1 MKVEVKKISLENY
14 KKFQSK
20 SVDLFPRTEISGRN
34 REGKSTLQD
43 AYLDVLTGKMA
54 NGTEPTSIRRK
65 ENGVEVPK
73 VDVVRELTLS
83 IDGKEKVIRKITK
96 QKWRKP
102 RGQSEEVFDG
112 NETSYEIDGFPAKSK
127 DYTEFIQSIAEPSTL
142 LMCSNPKPFLDTLQK
157 STAESRKVLE
167 KMSGFDIAQFM
178 EENPQYAHVEEI
190 TKGHSVE
197 DTLKKLRKELNTQKK
212 KVDAKNTEIAYETN
226 RTVEAEDTS
235 SLESKKQEL
244 NAELSKLEE
253 QEGIL
258 EDSAKGYDGLTYEIR
273 GLKSSRDG
281 LVSNA
286 DKELKDKKAAI
297 VNTHYDIAKNKIE
310 KESAIRM
317 LGMELDNHIRK
328 AQQAKA
334 DLDRARQDYPRI
346 KEMEWDDSGLKAIE
360 AETFNDSD
368 AICPTCGQELPE
380 EQISKLKASF
390 EEKKKARI
398 EAQLKAKESFES
410 EKQEKLKYVCDLGN
424 TSAAKLKKTNEEI
437 KKLQSE
443 ISAAQDEVAELT
455 KQIEE
460 EQSKFTELPE
470 SVDMTNDEE
479 YLAVTARIAEL
490 EEKLKSFDD
499 VPGKKQELRMQ
510 ISNVMKQI
518 SNVDADI
525 KIAQAAVTEKEKRV
539 AELNEELKILG
550 QVQADIEKNI
560 DTVLN
565 FSIQKNKA
573 LAEKI
578 NPFFQHFQFSFLDY
592 TIEGN
597 PVETCKMICNGI
609 DYNSGLNHS
618 DKILCEVDLLNGLQ
632 EMNGLNLPIWIDDSE
647 SIDKSRIPVLD
658 RQMIILRV
666 TDGDL
671 KVKGI

>member
-1 MKVEVKKISLENY
+1 MKVEVKKIYLENY
-14 KKFQSK
+14 KKFPSK

-34 REGKSTLQD
+34 REGKSTLKD
-43 AYLDVLTGKMA
+43 AYLDVLTGKME

-65 ENGVEVPK
+65 ENGLEVPK
-73 VDVVRELTLS
+73 VDVVRELTLA

-112 NETSYEIDGFPAKSK
+112 NETSYEIDGFPVKSK
-127 DYTEFIQSIAEPSTL
+127 DYIEFIQSIAEHSTL

-197 DTLKKLRKELNTQKK
+197 DTLKKLRKELNAQKK

-226 RTVEAEDTS
+226 RSVEEEDTS

-253 QEGIL
+253 QEQIL
-258 EDSAKGYDGLTYEIR
+258 EDSAKGYDSLSYEIR

-281 LVSNA
+281 LVSKANEWLRA
-286 DKELKDKKAAI
+286 RQKFISDTVSELMLKKS
-297 VNTHYDIAKNKIE
+297 E
-310 KESAIRM
+310 KESSIRII
-317 LGMELDNHIRK
+317 GMELGNHIRE

-346 KEMEWDDSGLKAIE
+346 KEMELDDSELKAIE

-368 AICPTCGQELPE
+368 TICSTCGQELPE
-380 EQISKLKASF
+380 EQISELRASF

-398 EAQLKAKESFES
+398 EAQLKIKESFES

-437 KKLQSE
+437 NKLQSE
-443 ISAAQDEVAELT
+443 ISEAQDEVAELT

-539 AELNEELKILG
+539 AELNEELKSLG

-578 NPFFQHFQFSFLDY
+578 NPYFKHFQFSFLDH
-592 TIEGN
+592 TIDGN
-597 PVETCKMICNGI
+597 PVETCKMICNGVNYF
-609 DYNSGLNHS
+609 DGLNYS
-618 DKILCEVDLLNGLQ
+618 DKILCDIDLLRGLQ
-632 EMNGLNLPIWIDDSE
+632 ALNDLNLPIFVDNSE
-647 SIDKSRIPVLD
+647 SVNATRLPRVEQ
-658 RQMIILRV
+658 QMIVLRV
-666 TDGDL
+666 TDDDL
-671 KVKGI
+671 RVKRI

>member
-1 MKVEVKKISLENY
+1 MKVEVKKIYLENY
-14 KKFQSK
+14 KKFPSK

-73 VDVVRELTLS
+73 VDVVRELTLA

-197 DTLKKLRKELNTQKK
+197 DTLKKLRKELNAQKK

-258 EDSAKGYDGLTYEIR
+258 EDSAKGYDSLSYEIR

-281 LVSNA
+281 LVSKANEWLRA
-286 DKELKDKKAAI
+286 RQKFISDTVSELRLKKS
-297 VNTHYDIAKNKIE
+297 E
-310 KESAIRM
+310 KESSIRII
-317 LGMELDNHIRK
+317 GMELDNHIRE

-346 KEMEWDDSGLKAIE
+346 KEMEWDDSELKAIE

-368 AICPTCGQELPE
+368 TICPTCGQELPE
-380 EQISKLKASF
+380 EQVSKLKSSF
-390 EEKKKARI
+390 EEKKKFRI
-398 EAQLKAKESFES
+398 ENELTKKQNWESAKQNQLKGT
-410 EKQEKLKYVCDLGN
+410 CDLGN
-424 TSAAKLKKTNEEI
+424 SASAKLKKTNEEI
-437 KKLQSE
+437 SKLQSE
-443 ISAAQDEVAELT
+443 IGVAQDEVAELT

-470 SVDMTNDEE
+470 SVDITNDEE

-539 AELNEELKILG
+539 AELNEELKSLG

-578 NPFFQHFQFSFLDY
+578 NPHFKHFQFSFLDY

-632 EMNGLNLPIWIDDSE
+632 EMNHLNLPIWIDDSE
-647 SIDKSRIPVLD
+647 SVNVERIPVLD

-671 KVKGI
+671 EVKEI

>member
-1 MKVEVKKISLENY
+1 MKVEVKKILLENY
-14 KKFQSK
+14 KKFPSK

-142 LMCSNPKPFLDTLQK
+142 LMCSNPKPFLNALQK

-197 DTLKKLRKELNTQKK
+197 DTLKKLRKELNAQKK

-226 RTVEAEDTS
+226 RSVEAEDTP

-253 QEGIL
+253 QEQIL
-258 EDSAKGYDGLTYEIR
+258 EDSAKGYDSLSYEIR

-281 LVSNA
+281 LVSKA
-286 DKELKDKKAAI
+286 DKELKDKKAVI
-297 VNTHYDIAKNKIE
+297 MNVYYDLAKNKIE
-310 KESAIRM
+310 KESVIRM
-317 LGMELDNHIRK
+317 LGMELDNHIRE

-368 AICPTCGQELPE
+368 TICPTCGQELPE
-380 EQISKLKASF
+380 EQIAELRASF

-398 EAQLKAKESFES
+398 EAELKVKESFES

-437 KKLQSE
+437 NKLQSE

-525 KIAQAAVTEKEKRV
+525 NIAQAAVTEKEKRV
-539 AELNEELKILG
+539 AELNEELKSLG

-573 LAEKI
+573 LEEKI
-578 NPFFQHFQFSFLDY
+578 NPYFKHFQFSFLDY
-592 TIEGN
+592 TIDGN
-597 PVETCKMICNGI
+597 PVETCKMICNGVNYF
-609 DYNSGLNHS
+609 DGLNYS
-618 DKILCEVDLLNGLQ
+618 DKILCDIDLLRGLQ
-632 EMNGLNLPIWIDDSE
+632 ALNGLNLPIFVDNSE
-647 SIDKSRIPVLD
+647 SVNANRLPSVEQ
-658 RQMIILRV
+658 QMIVLRV
-666 TDGDL
+666 SDGDL
-671 KVKGI
+671 TAKEL

>member
-1 MKVEVKKISLENY
+1 MKVEVKKIYLENY
-14 KKFQSK
+14 KKFPSK

-112 NETSYEIDGFPAKSK
+112 NETSYEIDGFSAKSK

-197 DTLKKLRKELNTQKK
+197 DTLKKLRKELNAQKK

-226 RTVEAEDTS
+226 RSVEAEDTS

-244 NAELSKLEE
+244 NVEISKLEE
-253 QEGIL
+253 QEQIL
-258 EDSAKGYDGLTYEIR
+258 EDSAKGYDSLSYEIQ

-281 LVSNA
+281 LVSKANEWLRA
-286 DKELKDKKAAI
+286 RQKFISDTVSELKLKKS
-297 VNTHYDIAKNKIE
+297 E
-310 KESAIRM
+310 KESSIRII
-317 LGMELDNHIRK
+317 GMELDNHIRE

-334 DLDRARQDYPRI
+334 NLDRARQDYPRI

-360 AETFNDSD
+360 AETFNDSET
-368 AICPTCGQELPE
+368 ICPTCGQELPE
-380 EQISKLKASF
+380 EQISELKASF
-390 EEKKKARI
+390 EEKKKFRI
-398 EAQLKAKESFES
+398 EAQLKVKESFES
-410 EKQEKLKYVCDLGN
+410 EKQNNLKYVCDLGN

-437 KKLQSE
+437 NKLQSE
-443 ISAAQDEVAELT
+443 ISVAQDEVAELT

-490 EEKLKSFDD
+490 EDKLKSFDD
-499 VPGKKQELRMQ
+499 VSGKKQELRMQ

-539 AELNEELKILG
+539 SELNEELKSLG

-578 NPFFQHFQFSFLDY
+578 NPYFKHFQFSFLDY
-592 TIEGN
+592 TIDGN
-597 PVETCKMICNGI
+597 PVETCKMICNGVNYF
-609 DYNSGLNHS
+609 DGLNYS
-618 DKILCEVDLLNGLQ
+618 DKILCDIDLLRGLQ
-632 EMNGLNLPIWIDDSE
+632 ALNGLNLPIFVDNSE
-647 SIDKSRIPVLD
+647 SVNTTRLPSAEQ
-658 RQMIILRV
+658 QMIVLRV
-666 TDGDL
+666 TDDDL
-671 KVKGI
+671 RVKRI

>member
-14 KKFQSK
+14 KKFPSK

-65 ENGVEVPK
+65 ENGLEVPK
-73 VDVVRELTLS
+73 VDVIRELTLA

-112 NETSYEIDGFPAKSK
+112 NETSYEIDGFPAKLK

-197 DTLKKLRKELNTQKK
+197 DTLKKLRKELNAQKK

-226 RTVEAEDTS
+226 RSIEAEDTS

-253 QEGIL
+253 QEKIL
-258 EDSAKGYDGLTYEIR
+258 EDSAKGYDSLTYEIR

-281 LVSNA
+281 LVSKA
-286 DKELKDKKAAI
+286 DNELKDKKAAI
-297 VNTHYDIAKNKIE
+297 MNVYYDLAKNKIE

-317 LGMELDNHIRK
+317 LGMELDNHIR
-328 AQQAKA
+328 AGQQAKA

-346 KEMEWDDSGLKAIE
+346 KEMEWDDSELKAIE

-368 AICPTCGQELPE
+368 TICPTCGQELPE
-380 EQISKLKASF
+380 EQVSKLRASF

-398 EAQLKAKESFES
+398 EAQLKVKESFES

-437 KKLQSE
+437 NKLQSE
-443 ISAAQDEVAELT
+443 ISAAQDEAAELARR
-455 KQIEE
+455 IEE
-460 EQSKFTELPE
+460 EQSKFAELPE
-470 SVDMTNDEE
+470 SVDITNDEE
-479 YLAVTARIAEL
+479 YLAVTARIAEV
-490 EEKLKSFDD
+490 EEKLKSFED

-518 SNVDADI
+518 SNVNADI

-539 AELNEELKILG
+539 AELNEELKDLG

-578 NPFFQHFQFSFLDY
+578 NPYFKHFQFSFLDY

-632 EMNGLNLPIWIDDSE
+632 EMNGLNLPLWIDDSE

-658 RQMIILRV
+658 RQMIVLRV

-671 KVKGI
+671 TAKEL

>member
-1 MKVEVKKISLENY
+1 MKVEVKKIYLENY
-14 KKFQSK
+14 KKFPSK

-112 NETSYEIDGFPAKSK
+112 NETSYEIDGFSAKSK

-197 DTLKKLRKELNTQKK
+197 DTLKKLRKELNAQKK

-226 RTVEAEDTS
+226 RSVEAEDTS

-244 NAELSKLEE
+244 NVEISKLEE
-253 QEGIL
+253 QERIL
-258 EDSAKGYDGLTYEIR
+258 EDSAKGYDSLSYEIR

-281 LVSNA
+281 LVSKANEWLRA
-286 DKELKDKKAAI
+286 RQKFISDTVSELMLKKS
-297 VNTHYDIAKNKIE
+297 E
-310 KESAIRM
+310 KESSIRII
-317 LGMELDNHIRK
+317 GMELGNHIRE

-346 KEMEWDDSGLKAIE
+346 KEMEWDDSELKAIE

-368 AICPTCGQELPE
+368 TICPTCGQELPE
-380 EQISKLKASF
+380 EQVSKLKSSF
-390 EEKKKARI
+390 EEKKKFRI
-398 EAQLKAKESFES
+398 ENELTKKQNWESAKQNQLKGT
-410 EKQEKLKYVCDLGN
+410 CDLGN
-424 TSAAKLKKTNEEI
+424 SASAKLKKTNEEI
-437 KKLQSE
+437 SKLQSE
-443 ISAAQDEVAELT
+443 IGVAQDEVAELT

-460 EQSKFTELPE
+460 EQSKFVELPE

-499 VPGKKQELRMQ
+499 VPGKKQELRVQ
-510 ISNVMKQI
+510 ISNVKEQI
-518 SNVDADI
+518 SDMNADI
-525 KIAQAAVTEKEKRV
+525 KIAQAAVVGKEKQV
-539 AELNEELKILG
+539 AELNEKLRKLG
-550 QVQADIEKNI
+550 KVQADIEKNI
-560 DTVLN
+560 DTVLS

-578 NPFFQHFQFSFLDY
+578 NPYFKHFQFSFLDY
-592 TIEGN
+592 TIDGN
-597 PVETCKMICNGI
+597 PVETCKMICNGVNYF
-609 DYNSGLNHS
+609 DGLNYS
-618 DKILCEVDLLNGLQ
+618 DKILCDIDLLRGLQ
-632 EMNGLNLPIWIDDSE
+632 ALNGLNLPIFVDNSE
-647 SIDKSRIPVLD
+647 SVNTTRLPSAEQ
-658 RQMIILRV
+658 QMIVLRV
-666 TDGDL
+666 TDDDL
-671 KVKGI
+671 RVKRI

>member
-1 MKVEVKKISLENY
+1 MKVEVKKISLVNY
-14 KKFQSK
+14 KKFPSK

-73 VDVVRELTLS
+73 VDVVRELTLA

-127 DYTEFIQSIAEPSTL
+127 DYTEFIQSIAEPSML

-197 DTLKKLRKELNTQKK
+197 DTLKKLRKELNAQKK

-258 EDSAKGYDGLTYEIR
+258 EDSAKGYDSLSYEIR

-281 LVSNA
+281 LVSKANEWLRA
-286 DKELKDKKAAI
+286 RQKFISDTVSELRLKKS
-297 VNTHYDIAKNKIE
+297 E
-310 KESAIRM
+310 KESSIRII
-317 LGMELDNHIRK
+317 GMELDNHIRE

-346 KEMEWDDSGLKAIE
+346 KEMEWDDSELKAIE

-368 AICPTCGQELPE
+368 TICPTCGQELPE
-380 EQISKLKASF
+380 EQVSKLKSSF
-390 EEKKKARI
+390 EEKKKFRI
-398 EAQLKAKESFES
+398 ENELTKKQNWESAKQNQLKGT
-410 EKQEKLKYVCDLGN
+410 CDLGN
-424 TSAAKLKKTNEEI
+424 SASAKLKKTNEEI
-437 KKLQSE
+437 SKLQSE
-443 ISAAQDEVAELT
+443 IGVAQDEVAELT

-460 EQSKFTELPE
+460 EQSKFVELPE

-499 VPGKKQELRMQ
+499 VPGKKQELRVQ
-510 ISNVMKQI
+510 ISNVKEQI
-518 SNVDADI
+518 SDMNADI
-525 KIAQAAVTEKEKRV
+525 KIAQAAVVGKEKQV
-539 AELNEELKILG
+539 AELNEKLRKLG
-550 QVQADIEKNI
+550 KVQADIEKNI
-560 DTVLN
+560 DTVLS

-578 NPFFQHFQFSFLDY
+578 NPHFKHFQFSFLDY

-632 EMNGLNLPIWIDDSE
+632 EMNGLNMPIWIDDSE

-658 RQMIILRV
+658 RQMIVLRV
-666 TDGDL
+666 TDDDL
-671 KVKGI
+671 RVRKI

>member
-14 KKFQSK
+14 KKFPSK

-65 ENGVEVPK
+65 ENGVEVQK
-73 VDVVRELTLS
+73 VDVVRELTLV

-197 DTLKKLRKELNTQKK
+197 DTLKKLRKELNAQKK

-226 RTVEAEDTS
+226 RSVEAEDTS

-244 NAELSKLEE
+244 NEELSKLEE
-253 QEGIL
+253 QERIL
-258 EDSAKGYDGLTYEIR
+258 EDSAKGYDSLSYEIR
-273 GLKSSRDG
+273 GLKSSMDG
-281 LVSNA
+281 LVSKA
-286 DKELKDKKAAI
+286 DKELKDKKEAI
-297 VNTHYDIAKNKIE
+297 MKVYYGLAKNKIE

-317 LGMELDNHIRK
+317 LGMELDSHIR
-328 AQQAKA
+328 AGQQAKA

-368 AICPTCGQELPE
+368 TICPTCGQELPE
-380 EQISKLKASF
+380 EQVAELRASF
-390 EEKKKARI
+390 EEKKKFRI
-398 EAQLKAKESFES
+398 ENELTKKQNWESAKQNQLKGT
-410 EKQEKLKYVCDLGN
+410 CDLGN

-437 KKLQSE
+437 NKLQSE

-539 AELNEELKILG
+539 AELNEELKDLG

-578 NPFFQHFQFSFLDY
+578 NPFFHHFQFSFLDY

-632 EMNGLNLPIWIDDSE
+632 EMNGLNLPLWIDDSE
-647 SIDKSRIPVLD
+647 SIDKSRIPMLD
-658 RQMIILRV
+658 RQMIVLRV

-671 KVKGI
+671 KVI

>member
-1 MKVEVKKISLENY
+1 MKVEVKKIYLENY
-14 KKFQSK
+14 KKFPSK

-73 VDVVRELTLS
+73 VDVVRELTLA

-112 NETSYEIDGFPAKSK
+112 NETSYEIDGFPVKSK
-127 DYTEFIQSIAEPSTL
+127 DYIEFIQSIAEHSTL

-197 DTLKKLRKELNTQKK
+197 DTLKKLRKELNAQKK

-226 RTVEAEDTS
+226 RSVEAEDTS

-253 QEGIL
+253 QEQIL
-258 EDSAKGYDGLTYEIR
+258 EDSSKGYDSLSYEIR
-273 GLKSSRDG
+273 GLKSSKDG
-281 LVSNA
+281 LVSKANEWLRA
-286 DKELKDKKAAI
+286 RQKFISDTVSELKLKKS
-297 VNTHYDIAKNKIE
+297 E
-310 KESAIRM
+310 KESSIRII
-317 LGMELDNHIRK
+317 GMELDNHIR
-328 AQQAKA
+328 AGQQAKA
-334 DLDRARQDYPRI
+334 DLDKARQDYPRI

-368 AICPTCGQELPE
+368 TICPTCGQELPD
-380 EQISKLKASF
+380 EQIAELRASF
-390 EEKKKARI
+390 EEKKKTRI
-398 EAQLKAKESFES
+398 ESQLKVKESFEL

-437 KKLQSE
+437 NKLQSE
-443 ISAAQDEVAELT
+443 ISVAQDEVAELT

-460 EQSKFTELPE
+460 EQSKFMELPE

-539 AELNEELKILG
+539 AELNKELKSIG

-578 NPFFQHFQFSFLDY
+578 NPYFKHFQFSFLDY
-592 TIEGN
+592 TIDGN

-647 SIDKSRIPVLD
+647 SIDKSRIPMLD
-658 RQMIILRV
+658 RQMIVLRV

-671 KVKGI
+671 KVI

>member
-14 KKFQSK
+14 KKFPSK
-20 SVDLFPRTEISGRN
+20 SVELFPRTEISGRN

-54 NGTEPTSIRRK
+54 NGTEPTCIRRK
-65 ENGVEVPK
+65 ENGVEVEG
-73 VDVVRELTLS
+73 DIVREIETVINGREITLKKVTKK
-83 IDGKEKVIRKITK
+83 GK
-96 QKWRKP
+96 
-102 RGQSEEVFDG
+102 SSSS
-112 NETSYEIDGFPAKSK
+112 TSYFLNGGVKLSKADFNDFLKEEIASPE
-127 DYTEFIQSIAEPSTL
+127 TIA
-142 LMCSNPKPFLDTLQK
+142 MCSNPSFFLNMLRK
-157 STAESRKVLE
+157 STSDARETLTRICK
-167 KMSGFDIAQFM
+167 FDM
-178 EENPQYAHVEEI
+178 EEFINSNPNFKIAKEIIKDKSVKNKSPEEAV
-190 TKGHSVE
+190 KALRS
-197 DTLKKLRKELNTQKK
+197 DLKEK
-212 KVDAKNTEIAYETN
+212 KVEFNKVSDDISKLSKKEDEHA
-226 RTVEAEDTS
+226 DTS
-235 SLESKKQEL
+235 SLEAKKQEL
-244 NAELSKLEE
+244 TSELSKLEE
-253 QEGIL
+253 QEQIL
-258 EDSAKGYDGLTYEIR
+258 EDSVKGYDSLSYEIR

-281 LVSNA
+281 MVSKANEWLRA
-286 DKELKDKKAAI
+286 RQKFISDTVSELGLKKS
-297 VNTHYDIAKNKIE
+297 E
-310 KESAIRM
+310 KESSIRII
-317 LGMELDNHIRK
+317 GMELDNHIRE

-360 AETFNDSD
+360 AEIFNDSD
-368 AICPTCGQELPE
+368 TICPTCGQELPE
-380 EQISKLKASF
+380 EQVAELKASF

-398 EAQLKAKESFES
+398 EAQLKVKESFES

-424 TSAAKLKKTNEEI
+424 TSSAKLKNTNAEI
-437 KKLQSE
+437 NKLQSK
-443 ISAAQDEVAELT
+443 ISAAQDEIAELT

-479 YLAVTARIAEL
+479 HLAVTARIAEL

-510 ISNVMKQI
+510 ISTVMKQI
-518 SNVDADI
+518 SNVDTDI
-525 KIAQAAVTEKEKRV
+525 KIAQAAVKEKEKRV
-539 AELNEELKILG
+539 AELNEELKSLG

-578 NPFFQHFQFSFLDY
+578 NPFFHHFQFSFLDY

-632 EMNGLNLPIWIDDSE
+632 EMNGLNIPVWIDDSE
-647 SIDKSRIPVLD
+647 SVNVDRLPVLD
-658 RQMIILRV
+658 RQMIVLRV

-671 KVKGI
+671 TVKELR

>member
-14 KKFQSK
+14 KKFPSK
-20 SVDLFPRTEISGRN
+20 SVDLFSRTEISGRN

-73 VDVVRELTLS
+73 VDVVRELTLA

-197 DTLKKLRKELNTQKK
+197 DTLKKLRKELNAQKK

-226 RTVEAEDTS
+226 RSVEAEDTS

-253 QEGIL
+253 QERIL
-258 EDSAKGYDGLTYEIR
+258 EDSAKGYDSLSYEIR

-281 LVSNA
+281 LVSKANEWLRA
-286 DKELKDKKAAI
+286 RQKFISDTVSELRLKKS
-297 VNTHYDIAKNKIE
+297 E
-310 KESAIRM
+310 KESSIRII
-317 LGMELDNHIRK
+317 GMELDNHIRE

-346 KEMEWDDSGLKAIE
+346 KEMEWNDSELKAIE

-368 AICPTCGQELPE
+368 TICPTCGQELPE
-380 EQISKLKASF
+380 EQISELRASF

-398 EAQLKAKESFES
+398 EAQLKIKESFES

-437 KKLQSE
+437 NKLQSE

-479 YLAVTARIAEL
+479 YLAVTARIAEF

-510 ISNVMKQI
+510 ISTVMKQI

-539 AELNEELKILG
+539 AELNEKLKDLG

-578 NPFFQHFQFSFLDY
+578 NPHFKHFQFSFLDY

-647 SIDKSRIPVLD
+647 SIDKSRIPMLD
-658 RQMIILRV
+658 RQMIVLRV

-671 KVKGI
+671 KVI

>member
-1 MKVEVKKISLENY
+1 M
-14 KKFQSK
+14 
-20 SVDLFPRTEISGRN
+20 
-34 REGKSTLQD
+34 
-43 AYLDVLTGKMA
+43 DVLTGKMA

-73 VDVVRELTLS
+73 VDVVRELTLA

-157 STAESRKVLE
+157 SAAESRKVLE

-178 EENPQYAHVEEI
+178 EENPQYAHVKEI

-197 DTLKKLRKELNTQKK
+197 DTLKKLRKELNAQKK

-226 RTVEAEDTS
+226 RSVEAEDTS

-244 NAELSKLEE
+244 NTELSRLEE
-253 QEGIL
+253 QEQIL
-258 EDSAKGYDGLTYEIR
+258 EDSAKGYDSLSYEIR
-273 GLKSSRDG
+273 GLKSSKDG
-281 LVSNA
+281 LVSKA
-286 DKELKDKKAAI
+286 DKELKDKKAVI
-297 VNTHYDIAKNKIE
+297 MNVYYDLAKNKIE

-317 LGMELDNHIRK
+317 LGMELDNHIK
-328 AQQAKA
+328 AGQQAKA

-368 AICPTCGQELPE
+368 TICPTCGQELPE
-380 EQISKLKASF
+380 EQVAELKASF
-390 EEKKKARI
+390 EEKKKFRI
-398 EAQLKAKESFES
+398 ETELTKKETWESVKQNQLKGT
-410 EKQEKLKYVCDLGN
+410 CDLGN
-424 TSAAKLKKTNEEI
+424 SASAKLKKTNEEI
-437 KKLQSE
+437 NKLQSE
-443 ISAAQDEVAELT
+443 ISTAQDEVAELT

-499 VPGKKQELRMQ
+499 VPGKKQELRIQ

-525 KIAQAAVTEKEKRV
+525 KIAQAAVTEKEKRI
-539 AELNEELKILG
+539 AELKEELKSLG

-578 NPFFQHFQFSFLDY
+578 NPFFHHFQFSFLDY

-632 EMNGLNLPIWIDDSE
+632 EMNGLNLPLWIDDSE
-647 SIDKSRIPVLD
+647 SIDKSRIPMLD
-658 RQMIILRV
+658 RQMIVLRV

-671 KVKGI
+671 KVI

>member
-1 MKVEVKKISLENY
+1 MKVEVKKIYLENY
-14 KKFQSK
+14 KKFPSK

-157 STAESRKVLE
+157 STAEARKVLE

-178 EENPQYAHVEEI
+178 IDNPQYAHVEEI

-197 DTLKKLRKELNTQKK
+197 DTLKKLRKELNAQKK

-226 RTVEAEDTS
+226 RSVEAEDTS

-253 QEGIL
+253 QEQIL
-258 EDSAKGYDGLTYEIR
+258 EDSVKGYDSLSYEIR
-273 GLKSSRDG
+273 GLKSSMDG
-281 LVSNA
+281 LVSKANEWLRA
-286 DKELKDKKAAI
+286 RQKFISDTVSELRLKKS
-297 VNTHYDIAKNKIE
+297 E
-310 KESAIRM
+310 KESSIRII
-317 LGMELDNHIRK
+317 GMELDNHIRE

-346 KEMEWDDSGLKAIE
+346 KEMEWDDSELKAIE

-368 AICPTCGQELPE
+368 TICPICGQKLLE
-380 EQISKLKASF
+380 EQVSKLRASF
-390 EEKKKARI
+390 EEKKKFRI
-398 EAQLKAKESFES
+398 ENELTKKQNWESAKQNQLKGT
-410 EKQEKLKYVCDLGN
+410 CDLGN
-424 TSAAKLKKTNEEI
+424 SASAKLKKTNEEI
-437 KKLQSE
+437 SKLQSE
-443 ISAAQDEVAELT
+443 IGVAQDEVAELT

-460 EQSKFTELPE
+460 EQSKFVELPE

-499 VPGKKQELRMQ
+499 VPGKKQELRVQ
-510 ISNVMKQI
+510 ISNVKEQI
-518 SNVDADI
+518 SDMNADI
-525 KIAQAAVTEKEKRV
+525 KIAQAAVVGKEKQV
-539 AELNEELKILG
+539 AELNEKLRKLG
-550 QVQADIEKNI
+550 KVQADIEKNI
-560 DTVLN
+560 DTVLS

-578 NPFFQHFQFSFLDY
+578 NPHFKHFQFSFLDY

-632 EMNGLNLPIWIDDSE
+632 EMNGLNMPIWIDDSE

-658 RQMIILRV
+658 RQMIVLRV
-666 TDGDL
+666 TDDDL
-671 KVKGI
+671 RVRKI

>member
-14 KKFQSK
+14 KKFPSK

-54 NGTEPTSIRRK
+54 NGTEPASIRRK

-73 VDVVRELTLS
+73 VDVIRELTLVVN
-83 IDGKEKVIRKITK
+83 GKEKVIRKITK

-167 KMSGFDIAQFM
+167 KMSGFDIVHFM

-197 DTLKKLRKELNTQKK
+197 DTLKKLRKELNAQKK

-226 RTVEAEDTS
+226 RSVEAEDTS

-253 QEGIL
+253 QERIL
-258 EDSAKGYDGLTYEIR
+258 EDSAKGYDSLSYEIR

-281 LVSNA
+281 LVSKANEWLRA
-286 DKELKDKKAAI
+286 RQKFISDTVSELMLKKS
-297 VNTHYDIAKNKIE
+297 E
-310 KESAIRM
+310 KESSIRII
-317 LGMELDNHIRK
+317 GMELGNHIRE

-346 KEMEWDDSGLKAIE
+346 KEMEWDDSELKAIE

-368 AICPTCGQELPE
+368 TICPTCGQELPE
-380 EQISKLKASF
+380 EQVSKLKSSF
-390 EEKKKARI
+390 EEKKKFRI
-398 EAQLKAKESFES
+398 ENELTKKQNWESAKQNQLKGT
-410 EKQEKLKYVCDLGN
+410 CDLGN
-424 TSAAKLKKTNEEI
+424 SASAKLKKTNEEI
-437 KKLQSE
+437 SKLQSE
-443 ISAAQDEVAELT
+443 IGVAQDEVAELT

-460 EQSKFTELPE
+460 EQSKFVELPE

-499 VPGKKQELRMQ
+499 VPGKKQELRVQ
-510 ISNVMKQI
+510 ISNVKEQI
-518 SNVDADI
+518 SDMNADI
-525 KIAQAAVTEKEKRV
+525 KIAQAAVVGKEKQV
-539 AELNEELKILG
+539 AELNEKLRKLG
-550 QVQADIEKNI
+550 KVQADIEKNI
-560 DTVLN
+560 DTVLS

-578 NPFFQHFQFSFLDY
+578 NPHFKHFQFSFLDY

-597 PVETCKMICNGI
+597 PVETCKMICNGVNYF
-609 DYNSGLNHS
+609 DGLNYS
-618 DKILCEVDLLNGLQ
+618 DKILCDIDLLRGLQ
-632 EMNGLNLPIWIDDSE
+632 ALNGLNLPIFVDNSE
-647 SIDKSRIPVLD
+647 SVNTTRLPSAEQ
-658 RQMIILRV
+658 QMIVLRV
-666 TDGDL
+666 TDDDL
-671 KVKGI
+671 RVKRI

>member
-14 KKFQSK
+14 KKFPSK

-73 VDVVRELTLS
+73 VDVVRELTLV

-197 DTLKKLRKELNTQKK
+197 DTLKKLRKELNAQKK

-226 RTVEAEDTS
+226 RSVEAEDTS
-235 SLESKKQEL
+235 SLESKKQKL
-244 NAELSKLEE
+244 NAEISRLEE
-253 QEGIL
+253 QEQIL
-258 EDSAKGYDGLTYEIR
+258 EDSAKGYDSLSYEIR

-281 LVSNA
+281 LVSKANEWLRA
-286 DKELKDKKAAI
+286 RQKFISDTVSELMLKKS
-297 VNTHYDIAKNKIE
+297 E
-310 KESAIRM
+310 KESSIRII
-317 LGMELDNHIRK
+317 GMELDNHIREAK
-328 AQQAKA
+328 QAKA

-346 KEMEWDDSGLKAIE
+346 KEKEWNDSRLKAIE

-368 AICPTCGQELPE
+368 TICPTCGQDLPE
-380 EQISKLKASF
+380 EQVAELKASF

-398 EAQLKAKESFES
+398 EAQLKIKESFES

-437 KKLQSE
+437 NKLQSE
-443 ISAAQDEVAELT
+443 ISVAQDEVDELT

-460 EQSKFTELPE
+460 EQSKFVELPE

-479 YLAVTARIAEL
+479 YLAVTARIADL
-490 EEKLKSFDD
+490 EEKLKSFED
-499 VPGKKQELRMQ
+499 VPGNKQELRVQ
-510 ISNVMKQI
+510 ISTVMKQI

-539 AELNEELKILG
+539 AELNEELKSLG

-578 NPFFQHFQFSFLDY
+578 NPHFKHFQFSFLDY

-597 PVETCKMICNGI
+597 PVETCKMICNGVNYF
-609 DYNSGLNHS
+609 DGLNYS
-618 DKILCEVDLLNGLQ
+618 DKILCDIDLLRGLQ
-632 EMNGLNLPIWIDDSE
+632 ALNGLNLPIFVDNSE
-647 SIDKSRIPVLD
+647 SINTTRLPNTEQ
-658 RQMIILRV
+658 QMIVLRV

-671 KVKGI
+671 EVKEL

>member
-1 MKVEVKKISLENY
+1 MKVEVKKIYLENY
-14 KKFQSK
+14 KKFPSK

-34 REGKSTLQD
+34 REGKSTLKD
-43 AYLDVLTGKMA
+43 AYLDVLTGKME

-65 ENGVEVPK
+65 ENGLEVPK
-73 VDVVRELTLS
+73 VDVVRELTLA

-142 LMCSNPKPFLDTLQK
+142 LMCSNPKPFLNTLQK

-197 DTLKKLRKELNTQKK
+197 DTLKKLRKELNAQKK

-244 NAELSKLEE
+244 NADLSKLEE
-253 QEGIL
+253 QEQIL
-258 EDSAKGYDGLTYEIR
+258 EDSAKGYDSLSYEIR

-281 LVSNA
+281 LVSKANEWLRA
-286 DKELKDKKAAI
+286 RQKFISDTVSELMLKKS
-297 VNTHYDIAKNKIE
+297 E
-310 KESAIRM
+310 KESSIRII
-317 LGMELDNHIRK
+317 GMELGNHIRE

-346 KEMEWDDSGLKAIE
+346 KEMELDDSELKAIE

-368 AICPTCGQELPE
+368 TICSTCGQELPE
-380 EQISKLKASF
+380 EQISELRASF

-398 EAQLKAKESFES
+398 EAQLKIKESFES

-424 TSAAKLKKTNEEI
+424 TSAAKLEKTNEEI
-437 KKLQSE
+437 NKLQSE
-443 ISAAQDEVAELT
+443 ISEAQDEVAELT

-539 AELNEELKILG
+539 AELNEELKSLG

-578 NPFFQHFQFSFLDY
+578 NPYFKHFQFSFLDH
-592 TIEGN
+592 TIDGN
-597 PVETCKMICNGI
+597 PVETCKMICNGVNYF
-609 DYNSGLNHS
+609 DGLNYS
-618 DKILCEVDLLNGLQ
+618 DKILCDIDLLRGLQ
-632 EMNGLNLPIWIDDSE
+632 ALNDLNLPIFVDNSE
-647 SIDKSRIPVLD
+647 SVNATRLPRVEQ
-658 RQMIILRV
+658 QMIVLRV
-666 TDGDL
+666 TDDDL
-671 KVKGI
+671 RVKRI

>member
-14 KKFQSK
+14 KKFPSK

-65 ENGVEVPK
+65 ENGVEVQK
-73 VDVVRELTLS
+73 VDVVRELTLV

-197 DTLKKLRKELNTQKK
+197 DTLKKLRKELNVQKK

-244 NAELSKLEE
+244 NADLSKLEE

-258 EDSAKGYDGLTYEIR
+258 EDSAKGYDSLSYEIR

-281 LVSNA
+281 LVSKANEWLRA
-286 DKELKDKKAAI
+286 RQKFISDTVSELRLKKS
-297 VNTHYDIAKNKIE
+297 E
-310 KESAIRM
+310 KESSIRII
-317 LGMELDNHIRK
+317 GMELDNHIRE

-346 KEMEWDDSGLKAIE
+346 KEMEWDDSELKAIE

-368 AICPTCGQELPE
+368 TICPTCGQELPE
-380 EQISKLKASF
+380 EQVSKLKSSF
-390 EEKKKARI
+390 EEKKKFRI
-398 EAQLKAKESFES
+398 ENELTKKQNWESAKQNQLKGT
-410 EKQEKLKYVCDLGN
+410 CDLGN
-424 TSAAKLKKTNEEI
+424 SASAKLKKTNEEI
-437 KKLQSE
+437 SKLQSE
-443 ISAAQDEVAELT
+443 IGVAQDEVAELT

-470 SVDMTNDEE
+470 SVDITNDEE

-539 AELNEELKILG
+539 AELNEELKDLG

-578 NPFFQHFQFSFLDY
+578 NPHFKHFQFSFLDY

-632 EMNGLNLPIWIDDSE
+632 EMNGLNLPLWIDNSE
-647 SIDKSRIPVLD
+647 SIDKKRIPVLD
-658 RQMIILRV
+658 RQMIVLRV
-666 TDGDL
+666 TDDDL
-671 KVKGI
+671 RVRKI

>member
-1 MKVEVKKISLENY
+1 MKVEVKKISLVNY
-14 KKFQSK
+14 KKFPSK

-73 VDVVRELTLS
+73 VDVVRELTLA

-142 LMCSNPKPFLDTLQK
+142 LMCSNSKTFLDILQK
-157 STAESRKVLE
+157 STSEARKKLGE
-167 KMSGFDIAQFM
+167 MAGFDVNKFILD
-178 EENPQYAHVEEI
+178 NPQYVSLSEI
-190 TKGHSVE
+190 TKGNSIE
-197 DTLKKLRKELNTQKK
+197 NTLKELRKDLRDQKK
-212 KVDAKNTEIAYETN
+212 RCDEKDTEIKYETN
-226 RTVEAEDTS
+226 RSVEAEDTS

-253 QEGIL
+253 QERIL
-258 EDSAKGYDGLTYEIR
+258 EDSAKGYDSLSYEIR

-281 LVSNA
+281 LVSKANEWLRA
-286 DKELKDKKAAI
+286 RQKFISDTVSELRLKKS
-297 VNTHYDIAKNKIE
+297 E
-310 KESAIRM
+310 KESSIRII
-317 LGMELDNHIRK
+317 GMELDNHIRE

-368 AICPTCGQELPE
+368 TICPTCGQELPE
-380 EQISKLKASF
+380 EQVSELRASF
-390 EEKKKARI
+390 EEKKKFRI
-398 EAQLKAKESFES
+398 ENELTKKQNWESAKQNQLKGT
-410 EKQEKLKYVCDLGN
+410 CDLGN

-437 KKLQSE
+437 NKLQSE
-443 ISAAQDEVAELT
+443 ISEAQDEVAELT

-470 SVDMTNDEE
+470 SVDMKNDEE
-479 YLAVTARIAEL
+479 YLAVTARISEF

-539 AELNEELKILG
+539 AELNEELKSLG

-578 NPFFQHFQFSFLDY
+578 NPYFKHFQFSFLDY

-632 EMNGLNLPIWIDDSE
+632 EMNGLNLPLWIDDSE
-647 SIDKSRIPVLD
+647 SIDKSRIPMLD
-658 RQMIILRV
+658 RQMIVLRV

-671 KVKGI
+671 KVI

>member
-20 SVDLFPRTEISGRN
+20 SVDLFPRIEISGRN

-65 ENGVEVPK
+65 ENGVEVEG
-73 VDVVRELTLS
+73 DIVRE
-83 IDGKEKVIRKITK
+83 IEAVINGKKIALKKVTK
-96 QKWRKP
+96 KGKN
-102 RGQSEEVFDG
+102 SSS
-112 NETSYEIDGFPAKSK
+112 TSYFLNGGVKLSKAEFNDFLKEEIASPE
-127 DYTEFIQSIAEPSTL
+127 TIA
-142 LMCSNPKPFLDTLQK
+142 MCSNPSFFLNMLRK
-157 STAESRKVLE
+157 STSDARETLTRICK
-167 KMSGFDIAQFM
+167 FDM
-178 EENPQYAHVEEI
+178 EEFINSNPSFKIAKEIIEDKSVKNKSPEEAV
-190 TKGHSVE
+190 KALRS
-197 DTLKKLRKELNTQKK
+197 DLKEK
-212 KVDAKNTEIAYETN
+212 KVESNKVSDDISKLSKKEDEHA
-226 RTVEAEDTS
+226 DTS

-244 NAELSKLEE
+244 NTELSKLEE
-253 QEGIL
+253 QEQIL
-258 EDSAKGYDGLTYEIR
+258 EDSAKGYDSLAYEIR
-273 GLKSSRDG
+273 GLKSSKDG
-281 LVSNA
+281 LVSKA

-297 VNTHYDIAKNKIE
+297 MNVYYDLAKKKIE
-310 KESAIRM
+310 KESDIRI
-317 LGMELDNHIRK
+317 LGIELDSHIR
-328 AQQAKA
+328 AGQQAKA

-346 KEMEWDDSGLKAIE
+346 KEMEWDDSELKAIE
-360 AETFNDSD
+360 AETLNASD
-368 AICPTCGQELPE
+368 TICPTCGQELPE
-380 EQISKLKASF
+380 KQVAELKASF

-398 EAQLKAKESFES
+398 EAQLKGKEFFES
-410 EKQEKLKYVCDLGN
+410 EKQNNLKYVCDLGN

-437 KKLQSE
+437 EKLQSK
-443 ISAAQDEVAELT
+443 ISAEQDEVAELT

-490 EEKLKSFDD
+490 EEKLKSFED

-525 KIAQAAVTEKEKRV
+525 KIAQAAVTEKGKRV
-539 AELNEELKILG
+539 AELNEKLRKLG

-578 NPFFQHFQFSFLDY
+578 NPYFKHFQFSFLDY

-609 DYNSGLNHS
+609 DYNGGLNHS

-632 EMNGLNLPIWIDDSE
+632 EMNGLNLPLWVDDSE

-658 RQMIILRV
+658 RQMIVLRV

-671 KVKGI
+671 EVKEI

>member
-14 KKFQSK
+14 KKFPSK

-65 ENGVEVPK
+65 ENGLEVPK
-73 VDVVRELTLS
+73 VDVIRELTLA

-197 DTLKKLRKELNTQKK
+197 DTLKKLRKELNAQKK

-226 RTVEAEDTS
+226 RSIEAEDTS

-253 QEGIL
+253 QEKIL
-258 EDSAKGYDGLTYEIR
+258 EDSAKGYDSLTYEIR

-281 LVSNA
+281 LVSKA
-286 DKELKDKKAAI
+286 DNELKDKKAAI
-297 VNTHYDIAKNKIE
+297 MNVYYDLAKNKIE

-317 LGMELDNHIRK
+317 LGMELDNHIR
-328 AQQAKA
+328 AGQQAKA

-346 KEMEWDDSGLKAIE
+346 KEMEWDDSELKAIE

-380 EQISKLKASF
+380 EQVSKLKSSF
-390 EEKKKARI
+390 EEKKKSRI
-398 EAQLKAKESFES
+398 EAQLKVKESFES

-437 KKLQSE
+437 NKLQSE
-443 ISAAQDEVAELT
+443 ISAAQDEVAEFT

-499 VPGKKQELRMQ
+499 VGNKRKEFREKIIELNKN
-510 ISNVMKQI
+510 ISNL
-518 SNVDADI
+518 
-525 KIAQAAVTEKEKRV
+525 EKEIEKENEKAV
-539 AELNEELKILG
+539 EKENALLKLNEKLIDLG

-578 NPFFQHFQFSFLDY
+578 NPFFHHFQFSFLDY

-647 SIDKSRIPVLD
+647 SIDKSRIPILD
-658 RQMIILRV
+658 RQMIVLRV
-666 TDGDL
+666 TDRDL
-671 KVKGI
+671 TAKEL

>member
-14 KKFQSK
+14 KKFPSK

-43 AYLDVLTGKMA
+43 AYLDILTGKMA

-73 VDVVRELTLS
+73 VDVVRELTLA

-127 DYTEFIQSIAEPSTL
+127 DYTEFIQSIAEPSTIL
-142 LMCSNPKPFLDTLQK
+142 LCSNPKPFLDTLQK

-197 DTLKKLRKELNTQKK
+197 DTLKKLRKELNAQKK

-226 RTVEAEDTS
+226 RSVEAEDTS

-244 NAELSKLEE
+244 NEELSKLEE
-253 QEGIL
+253 QERIL
-258 EDSAKGYDGLTYEIR
+258 EDSAKGYDSLSYEIR

-281 LVSNA
+281 LVSKA
-286 DKELKDKKAAI
+286 DKELKDKKEAI
-297 VNTHYDIAKNKIE
+297 MKVYYGLAKNKIE

-317 LGMELDNHIRK
+317 LGMELDSHIR
-328 AQQAKA
+328 AGQQAKA

-360 AETFNDSD
+360 DETFNDSD
-368 AICPTCGQELPE
+368 TICPTCGQELPE
-380 EQISKLKASF
+380 EQVAELRASF
-390 EEKKKARI
+390 EEKKKFRI
-398 EAQLKAKESFES
+398 ENELTKKQNWESAKQNQLKGT
-410 EKQEKLKYVCDLGN
+410 CDLGN

-437 KKLQSE
+437 NKLQSE
-443 ISAAQDEVAELT
+443 ISVAQDEVAELT

-479 YLAVTARIAEL
+479 YLAVTARIADL

-525 KIAQAAVTEKEKRV
+525 KIAQAAVAEKEKRV
-539 AELNEELKILG
+539 AELNEELKDLG

-578 NPFFQHFQFSFLDY
+578 NPFFHHFQFSFLDY

-632 EMNGLNLPIWIDDSE
+632 EMNGLNMPIWIDDSE
-647 SIDKSRIPVLD
+647 SIDKSRIPMLD
-658 RQMIILRV
+658 RQMIVLRV

-671 KVKGI
+671 KVI

>member
-14 KKFQSK
+14 KKFPSK

-65 ENGVEVPK
+65 ENGLEVPK
-73 VDVVRELTLS
+73 VDVIRELTLA

-197 DTLKKLRKELNTQKK
+197 DTLKKLRKELNAQKK

-226 RTVEAEDTS
+226 RSIEAEDTS

-253 QEGIL
+253 QEKIL
-258 EDSAKGYDGLTYEIR
+258 EDSAKGYDSLTYEIR

-281 LVSNA
+281 LVSKA
-286 DKELKDKKAAI
+286 DNELKDKKAAI
-297 VNTHYDIAKNKIE
+297 MNVYYDLAKNKIE

-317 LGMELDNHIRK
+317 LGMELDNHIR
-328 AQQAKA
+328 AEQQAKA

-346 KEMEWDDSGLKAIE
+346 KEMEWDDSELKSIE

-368 AICPTCGQELPE
+368 TICPTCGQELPE
-380 EQISKLKASF
+380 EQVSELRASF
-390 EEKKKARI
+390 EEKKKFRI
-398 EAQLKAKESFES
+398 ENELTKKQNWESAKQNQLKGT
-410 EKQEKLKYVCDLGN
+410 CDLGN
-424 TSAAKLKKTNEEI
+424 SAAAKLKKTNEEI
-437 KKLQSE
+437 NKLQSE
-443 ISAAQDEVAELT
+443 IGAAQDEVDELT

-479 YLAVTARIAEL
+479 YLAVAVRIEEL

-499 VPGKKQELRMQ
+499 VTGKKQELRMQ

-539 AELNEELKILG
+539 AELNEELKSLG

-578 NPFFQHFQFSFLDY
+578 NPFFHHFQFSFLDY

-647 SIDKSRIPVLD
+647 SIDKSRIPMLD
-658 RQMIILRV
+658 RQMIVLRV

-671 KVKGI
+671 KVI

>member
-14 KKFQSK
+14 KKFPSK

-73 VDVVRELTLS
+73 VDVIRELTLV

-102 RGQSEEVFDG
+102 RGQSGEVFDG

-197 DTLKKLRKELNTQKK
+197 DTLKKLRKELNAQKK

-258 EDSAKGYDGLTYEIR
+258 EDSVKGYNSLSYEIR
-273 GLKSSRDG
+273 GLKSSKDG
-281 LVSNA
+281 LVSKA
-286 DKELKDKKAAI
+286 DKELQEKKAAI
-297 VNTHYDIAKNKIE
+297 MNVYYDLAKNKIE

-317 LGMELDNHIRK
+317 LGMELDNHIR
-328 AQQAKA
+328 AGQQAKA

-368 AICPTCGQELPE
+368 TICPTCGQELPE
-380 EQISKLKASF
+380 EQVSELRASF

-398 EAQLKAKESFES
+398 EAQLKVKESFES

-424 TSAAKLKKTNEEI
+424 TSAAKLKKTNDEI
-437 KKLQSE
+437 NKLQSE
-443 ISAAQDEVAELT
+443 ISAVQDEVAELT

-470 SVDMTNDEE
+470 SVDMKNDEE

-499 VPGKKQELRMQ
+499 VGNKRKEFREKIIELNKN
-510 ISNVMKQI
+510 ISNL
-518 SNVDADI
+518 
-525 KIAQAAVTEKEKRV
+525 EKEIEKENEKAV
-539 AELNEELKILG
+539 EKENALLELNEELKRLG
-550 QVQADIEKNI
+550 QVQANIEKNI

-578 NPFFQHFQFSFLDY
+578 NPFFHHFQFSFLDY
-592 TIEGN
+592 TIDGN
-597 PVETCKMICNGI
+597 PVEICKMICNGI

-647 SIDKSRIPVLD
+647 SIDKSRIPMLD
-658 RQMIILRV
+658 RQMIVLRV

-671 KVKGI
+671 KVI

>member
-14 KKFQSK
+14 KKFPSK

-65 ENGVEVPK
+65 ENGLEVPK
-73 VDVVRELTLS
+73 VDVIRELTLA

-197 DTLKKLRKELNTQKK
+197 DTLKKLRKELNAQKK

-226 RTVEAEDTS
+226 RSVEAEDTS

-253 QEGIL
+253 QERIL
-258 EDSAKGYDGLTYEIR
+258 EDSAKGYDSLSYEIR

-281 LVSNA
+281 LVSKANEWLRA
-286 DKELKDKKAAI
+286 RQKFISDTVSELMLKKSE
-297 VNTHYDIAKNKIE
+297 N
-310 KESAIRM
+310 ESSIRII
-317 LGMELDNHIRK
+317 GMELDNHIRE

-346 KEMEWDDSGLKAIE
+346 KEMEWDDSELKAIE

-368 AICPTCGQELPE
+368 TICPTCGQELPE
-380 EQISKLKASF
+380 EQIAELKASF
-390 EEKKKARI
+390 EEKKKFRI
-398 EAQLKAKESFES
+398 ETELTQKKNWESAKQNQLKGI
-410 EKQEKLKYVCDLGN
+410 CDLGN
-424 TSAAKLKKTNEEI
+424 SASAKLKKTNEEI
-437 KKLQSE
+437 SKLQSE
-443 ISAAQDEVAELT
+443 IGVAQDEVAELT

-470 SVDMTNDEE
+470 SVDMANDEE

-510 ISNVMKQI
+510 ISDVMKQI

-539 AELNEELKILG
+539 AELNEELKDLG

-578 NPFFQHFQFSFLDY
+578 NPYFKHFQFSFLDY
-592 TIEGN
+592 TIDGN

-632 EMNGLNLPIWIDDSE
+632 EMNGLNMPIWIDDSE

-671 KVKGI
+671 MIKEI